1 MDRDEMLARTKEFA
15 IRIIRLV
22 AALPRDRQGDV
33 IGRQLLKSGTSIG
46 ANYRE
51 AIHASSKRHFAT
63 ILEIAQR
70 EAHETLYWLELI
82 EAVDM
87 IPVSRLEDIIQES
100 RELLAILTASARTAK
115 SKAGSPKD

>member
-1 MDRDEMLARTKEFA
+1 MDREQMLKRTKGFA
-15 IRIIRLV
+15 IRIIKLV
-22 AALPRDRQGDV
+22 AALPNNRQGDV

-70 EAHETLYWLELI
+70 EAHETVYWLELI
-82 EAVDM
+82 EESEM
-87 IPVSRLEDIIQES
+87 LPSTRLGELIQEA

-115 SKAGSPKD
+115 SKSNQ

>member
-1 MDRDEMLARTKEFA
+1 MDRDEMLTRTKDFA

-22 AALPRDRQGDV
+22 AALPKDRQGDV
-33 IGRQLLKSGTSIG
+33 LGRQLLKSGTSIG

-63 ILEIAQR
+63 TLEIAQR

-82 EAVDM
+82 KATGM
-87 IPVSRLEDIIQES
+87 IPSSRLDEIVQES

-115 SKAGSPKD
+115 DRSRTP